1 MLFAIWVWMSIE
13 QLRTTAFCVYLAAW
27 LVLATTAMV
36 ASIPRRRRQ
45 TAASVRMTAPVIVGM
60 LLQSTA
66 ALPITLSL
74 RDGPLLPRAFEL
86 VGTLA
91 LAPLAAAL
99 FGWAIRSVRSDATSK
114 TLVTEGAYAW
124 LRHPMYL
131 AFLGMLLATGLIVSA
146 GLTLVAASVLYV
158 AGSELR
164 IASEEAE
171 LEEKFPADYA
181 QYRLNTRWRYLPGL
195 R

>member
-1 MLFAIWVWMSIE
+1 MSIE
-13 QLRTTAFCVYLAAW
+13 HLRITAFCVYLAAL
-27 LVLATTAMV
+27 LVLAATAIV
-36 ASIPRRRRQ
+36 GAKPQRRRH
-45 TAASVRMTAPVIVGM
+45 AAAPVRMTVPVIVGT

-74 RDGPLLPRAFEL
+74 RDGPLRPRVLEL
-86 VGTLA
+86 AATLA

-99 FGWAIRSVRSDATSK
+99 FGWAVRSVRSDGEGK
-114 TLVTEGAYAW
+114 TLVTGGAYAW

-131 AFLGMLLATGLIVSA
+131 AFLAMLLATGLIASA
-146 GLTLVAASVLYV
+146 GLTLVAAIVLYV

-181 QYRLNTRWRYLPGL
+181 QYRLKTRWRYLPGL